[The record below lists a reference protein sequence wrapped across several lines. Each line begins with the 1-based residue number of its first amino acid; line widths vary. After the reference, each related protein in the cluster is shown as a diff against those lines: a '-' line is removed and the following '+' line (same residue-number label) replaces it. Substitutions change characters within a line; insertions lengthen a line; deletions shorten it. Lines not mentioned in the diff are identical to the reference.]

1 MANWHTAKLMKF
13 SQFGQKFSQKTGAL
27 QLMDDLAFAANSG
40 QIQAMLGG
48 GNPARIPEVE
58 AVFQQAYSDLGAAGF
73 SAVVASYSG
82 SQGDAAFLQTLADF
96 FNRQYAWGITPAHI
110 AITNGSQNA
119 FFYLFNLF
127 SGQYA
132 DGQKRKVLLP
142 LVPEYLG
149 YADVHVDAPHFVA
162 ARPKREATRYRGQ
175 EGFFKYHI
183 DFAEVERLLA
193 LGDIGAICC
202 SRPTNPTG
210 NVLTDEEIQ
219 HLSTLAAA
227 HDIPLIVDYAY
238 GTPFPGII
246 FNHAK
251 VEFAPHHILCFS
263 LSKTG
268 LPSLRTGIV
277 VAAPEVVAAIS
288 ALNATLNLAPGRLS
302 AAIARPLLAHDGKGS
317 LLQLSQDVIRPFYQA
332 RANFA
337 IALLQQELA
346 GYPLRIHQPEGAIFL
361 WLWFEGLPISTDV
374 LYEQLKAAG
383 TLVVPGAY
391 YFPGVDTTQERHAH
405 ECLRMS
411 YAQDDAALRIGINT
425 IGKLVRAAYDS
436 TSA

>member
-1 MANWHTAKLMKF
+1 MKF
-13 SQFGQKFSQKTGAL
+13 SQFGHKFSQKTGAL
-27 QLMDDLAFAANSG
+27 QLMDDLAYAAGSG

-58 AVFQQAYSDLGAAGF
+58 AAYQQAYSDLGAAGF
-73 SAVVASYSG
+73 SEIVASYSG

-96 FNRQYAWGITPAHI
+96 FNRQYDWGITPAHI

-127 SGQYA
+127 SGAYEG
-132 DGQKRKVLLP
+132 GQTRKILLP

-162 ARPKREATRYRGQ
+162 ARPQIEATQYRGQ
-175 EGFFKYHI
+175 AGFFKYRI

-193 LGDIGAICC
+193 AGDVGAIGC
-202 SRPTNPTG
+202 SRPTNPSG
-210 NVLTDEEIQ
+210 NVLTDAEIAR
-219 HLSTLAAA
+219 LSALAASY
-227 HDIPLIVDYAY
+227 DIPLIVDYAY
-238 GTPFPGII
+238 GEPFPGIQ
-246 FNHAK
+246 FTP
-251 VEFAPHHILCFS
+251 VQPSFAPHQVLCFS

-277 VAAPEVVAAIS
+277 VAAPEVIAAIS
-288 ALNATLNLAPGRLS
+288 ALNATLSLAPGRLS

-317 LLQLSQDVIRPFYQA
+317 LRQLSQEVIRPFYQA
-332 RANFA
+332 RADFA
-337 IALLQQELA
+337 IDLLRQELA

-361 WLWFEGLPISTDV
+361 WLWFEGLPISTNT
-374 LYEQLKAAG
+374 LYEELKAAG

-391 YFPGVDTTQERHAH
+391 YFPGIDTSQDRHAH

-411 YAQDDAALRIGINT
+411 YAQDEATLRIGISS
-425 IGKLVRAAYDS
+425 IARLVKQAYQKGKDHAP
-436 TSA
+436 

>member
-1 MANWHTAKLMKF
+1 MKF

-27 QLMDDLAFAANSG
+27 QLMDDLAYAAGSG

-58 AVFQQAYSDLGAAGF
+58 AAFGQAYADLGAAGF
-73 SAVVASYSG
+73 SDIVASYSG

-96 FNRQYAWGITPAHI
+96 FNRQYGWGITPAHI

-127 SGQYA
+127 SGAYGA
-132 DGQKRKVLLP
+132 GQTRKILLP

-162 ARPKREATRYRGQ
+162 ARPQRTATRYRGQ

-183 DFAEVERLLA
+183 DFAEVERLLGA
-193 LGDIGAICC
+193 GDVGAICC

-210 NVLTDEEIQ
+210 NVLTDAEISR
-219 HLSTLAAA
+219 LSALAAA
-227 HDIPLIVDYAY
+227 YDIPLMVDYAY

-246 FNHAK
+246 FSQAT
-251 VEFAPHHILCFS
+251 VAFAPHHILCFS

-288 ALNATLNLAPGRLS
+288 ALNATLSLAPGRLS

-317 LLQLSQDVIRPFYQA
+317 LLQLSQEVIRPFYLA
-332 RANFA
+332 RADFA
-337 IALLQQELA
+337 IDLLQQELA
-346 GYPLRIHQPEGAIFL
+346 GYPLHIHQPEGAIFL
-361 WLWFEGLPISTDV
+361 WLWFEGLPISTDI

-391 YFPGVDTTQERHAH
+391 YFPGLDTEQERHAH

-411 YAQDDAALRIGINT
+411 YAQGDATLRIGIAT
-425 IGKLVRAAYDS
+425 IGRLVRAIYDS
-436 TSA
+436 AVP

>member
-1 MANWHTAKLMKF
+1 MQF

-27 QLMDDLAFAANSG
+27 QLMDDLAYAAGSG

-58 AVFQQAYSDLGAAGF
+58 AAYQQAYADLGAAGF
-73 SAVVASYSG
+73 SDIVAGYSG

-96 FNRQYAWGITPAHI
+96 FNRLYGWGIKPANI

-127 SGQYA
+127 SGDYGA
-132 DGQKRKVLLP
+132 GQTRQILLP

-149 YADVHVDAPHFVA
+149 YADVHIDAPHFVA
-162 ARPKREATRYRGQ
+162 ARPRIAPAQHRGQ

-193 LGDIGAICC
+193 AGDVGAICC

-210 NVLTDEEIQ
+210 NVLTDAELRR
-219 HLSTLAAA
+219 LSALAAA
-227 HDIPLIVDYAY
+227 HGIPLIVDYAY
-238 GTPFPGII
+238 GMPFPGII
-246 FNHAK
+246 FSSAQ

-277 VAAPEVVAAIS
+277 VAAPEVIAAIS
-288 ALNATLNLAPGRLS
+288 ALNATLSLAPGRLS
-302 AAIARPLLAHDGKGS
+302 AAIAGPLLAHDGTGS
-317 LLQLSQDVIRPFYQA
+317 LLQLSQEVIRPFYQA
-332 RANFA
+332 RADFA
-337 IALLQQELA
+337 IDLLQQELA

-361 WLWFEGLPISTDV
+361 WLWLEGLPISTQI

-383 TLVVPGAY
+383 TLVVPGVY
-391 YFPGVDTTQERHAH
+391 YFPGLDTTQERHAH

-411 YAQDDAALRIGINT
+411 YAQDEATLRIGIAR
-425 IGKLVRAAYDS
+425 IGQLVKQAYAATEAYRV
-436 TSA
+436 TP

>member
-1 MANWHTAKLMKF
+1 MKF
-13 SQFGQKFSQKTGAL
+13 SQFGHKFSQKTGAL
-27 QLMDDLAFAANSG
+27 QLMDDLAYAAGSG

-58 AVFQQAYSDLGAAGF
+58 AAYQQAYSDLGAAGF
-73 SAVVASYSG
+73 SEVVASYSG

-96 FNRQYAWGITPAHI
+96 FNRQYDWGITPAHI

-127 SGQYA
+127 SGAYEG
-132 DGQKRKVLLP
+132 GQTRQILLP

-162 ARPKREATRYRGQ
+162 ARPQIEATQYRGQ
-175 EGFFKYHI
+175 AGFFKYRI

-193 LGDIGAICC
+193 AGDVGAICC
-202 SRPTNPTG
+202 SRPTNPSG
-210 NVLTDEEIQ
+210 NVLTDAEIAR
-219 HLSTLAAA
+219 LSALAASY
-227 HDIPLIVDYAY
+227 DIPLIVDYAY
-238 GTPFPGII
+238 GEPFPGIQ
-246 FNHAK
+246 FTP
-251 VEFAPHHILCFS
+251 VQLSLAPHHILCFS

-277 VAAPEVVAAIS
+277 VAAPEVIAAIS
-288 ALNATLNLAPGRLS
+288 ALNATLSLAPGRLS

-317 LLQLSQDVIRPFYQA
+317 LRQLSQEVIRPFYQA
-332 RANFA
+332 RADFA
-337 IALLQQELA
+337 IDLLRQELA

-361 WLWFEGLPISTDV
+361 WLWFEGLPISTNT
-374 LYEQLKAAG
+374 LYEELKAAG

-391 YFPGVDTTQERHAH
+391 YFPGIDTSQDRHAH

-411 YAQDDAALRIGINT
+411 YAQDEATLRIGISS
-425 IGKLVRAAYDS
+425 IARLVKQAYQKGKDHAP
-436 TSA
+436 

>member
-1 MANWHTAKLMKF
+1 MKF
-13 SQFGQKFSQKTGAL
+13 SQFGHKFSQKTGAL
-27 QLMDDLAFAANSG
+27 QLMDDLAYAAGSG

-58 AVFQQAYSDLGAAGF
+58 AAYQQAYSDLGAAGF
-73 SAVVASYSG
+73 SEIVASYSG

-96 FNRQYAWGITPAHI
+96 FNRQYDWGITPAHI

-127 SGQYA
+127 SGAYEG
-132 DGQKRKVLLP
+132 GQTRKILLP

-162 ARPKREATRYRGQ
+162 ARPQIEATQYRGQ
-175 EGFFKYHI
+175 AGFFKYRI

-193 LGDIGAICC
+193 AGDVGAICC
-202 SRPTNPTG
+202 SRPTNPSG
-210 NVLTDEEIQ
+210 NVLTDAEIAR
-219 HLSTLAAA
+219 LSALAASY
-227 HDIPLIVDYAY
+227 DIPLIVDYAY
-238 GTPFPGII
+238 GEPFPGIQ
-246 FNHAK
+246 FTP
-251 VEFAPHHILCFS
+251 VQPSFAPHQVLCFS

-277 VAAPEVVAAIS
+277 VAAPEVIAAIS
-288 ALNATLNLAPGRLS
+288 ALNATLSLAPGRLS

-317 LLQLSQDVIRPFYQA
+317 LRQLSQEVIRPFYQA
-332 RANFA
+332 RADFA
-337 IALLQQELA
+337 IDLLRQELA

-361 WLWFEGLPISTDV
+361 WLWFEGLPISTNT
-374 LYEQLKAAG
+374 LYEELKAAG

-391 YFPGVDTTQERHAH
+391 YFPGIDTSQDRHAH

-411 YAQDDAALRIGINT
+411 YAQDEATLRIGISS
-425 IGKLVRAAYDS
+425 IARLVKQAYQKGKDHAP
-436 TSA
+436 

>member
-1 MANWHTAKLMKF
+1 MQF

-27 QLMDDLAFAANSG
+27 QLMDDLAFAASSG
-40 QIQAMLGG
+40 QIEAMLGG
-48 GNPARIPEVE
+48 GNPARIPAVE
-58 AVFQQAYSDLGAAGF
+58 AAFGQAYADMGAAGF

-96 FNRQYAWGITPAHI
+96 FNRQYGWGITPANI

-127 SGQYA
+127 SGQYEGA
-132 DGQKRKVLLP
+132 ECRKILLP

-162 ARPKREATRYRGQ
+162 ARPQREATQYRGQ
-175 EGFFKYHI
+175 AGFFKYRI

-193 LGDIGAICC
+193 VGDVGAICC

-210 NVLTDEEIQ
+210 NVLTDEEISR
-219 HLSTLAAA
+219 LSALAAA

-246 FNHAK
+246 FSSAT
-251 VEFAPHHILCFS
+251 VAFAPHHILCFS

-288 ALNATLNLAPGRLS
+288 ALNATLSLAPGRLS
-302 AAIARPLLAHDGKGS
+302 AAIAQPLLAHDGKGS
-317 LLQLSQDVIRPFYQA
+317 LLQLSQEVIRPFYQA
-332 RANFA
+332 RADFA
-337 IALLQQELA
+337 IDVLQQELA
-346 GYPLRIHQPEGAIFL
+346 GLPLRIHQPEGAIFL

-391 YFPGVDTTQERHAH
+391 YFPGLDTTQERHAH

-411 YAQDDAALRIGINT
+411 YAQDEAVLRIGIAT
-425 IGKLVRAAYDS
+425 IGRLVRAAYAVAS
-436 TSA
+436 

>member
-1 MANWHTAKLMKF
+1 MKL
-13 SQFGQKFSQKTGAL
+13 SVFGQKFSRKTGAL
-27 QLMDDLAFAANSG
+27 QLMDDLAYAANSG

-58 AVFQQAYSDLGAAGF
+58 AAYQATYTALGAAGF
-73 SAVVASYSG
+73 SDIAASYSG

-96 FNRQYAWGITPAHI
+96 FNRQYDWGITPANI
-110 AITNGSQNA
+110 AITNGSQSA

-127 SGQYA
+127 SGSYA
-132 DGQKRKVLLP
+132 GGQTRKVLLP

-162 ARPKREATRYRGQ
+162 ARPQREATRYRGR

-183 DFAEVERLLA
+183 NFDELEDLLNK
-193 LGDIGAICC
+193 GNIGAICC

-210 NVLTDEEIQ
+210 NVLTDDEITR
-219 HLSTLAAA
+219 LSDLAAA

-238 GTPFPGII
+238 GAPFPGII
-246 FNHAK
+246 FSQAHIAW
-251 VEFAPHHILCFS
+251 ASHHILCFS

-288 ALNATLNLAPGRLS
+288 ALNATLSLAPGRLS
-302 AAIARPLLAHDGKGS
+302 AAIAGPLLAHDGKGS
-317 LLQLSQDVIRPFYQA
+317 LLQLSQKLIRPFYQA
-332 RANFA
+332 RADFA
-337 IALLQQELA
+337 IDLLQAELA
-346 GYPLRIHQPEGAIFL
+346 GYPLHIHQPEGAIFL
-361 WLWFEGLPISTDV
+361 WLWFEGLPISTEV
-374 LYEQLKAAG
+374 LYQALKAAG
-383 TLVVPGAY
+383 TLVVPGVY
-391 YFPGVDTTQERHAH
+391 YFPGIDTSNDQHAH

-411 YAQDDAALRIGINT
+411 YAQSENTLRTGVST
-425 IGKLVRAAYDS
+425 IARLVKNAYDLNGAIHVP
-436 TSA
+436 TA

>member
-1 MANWHTAKLMKF
+1 MKF
-13 SQFGQKFSQKTGAL
+13 SQFGHKFSQKTGAL
-27 QLMDDLAFAANSG
+27 QLMDDLAYAAGSG

-58 AVFQQAYSDLGAAGF
+58 AAYQQAYSDLGAAGF
-73 SAVVASYSG
+73 SEIVASYSG

-96 FNRQYAWGITPAHI
+96 FNRQYDWGITPAHI

-127 SGQYA
+127 SGAYEG
-132 DGQKRKVLLP
+132 GQTRKILLP

-162 ARPKREATRYRGQ
+162 ARPQIEATQYRGQ
-175 EGFFKYHI
+175 AGFFKYRI

-193 LGDIGAICC
+193 AGDVGAICC
-202 SRPTNPTG
+202 SRPTNPSG
-210 NVLTDEEIQ
+210 NVLTDAEIAR
-219 HLSTLAAA
+219 LSALAASY
-227 HDIPLIVDYAY
+227 DIPLIVDYAY
-238 GTPFPGII
+238 GEPFPGIQ
-246 FNHAK
+246 FTP
-251 VEFAPHHILCFS
+251 VQPSFAPHQVLCFS

-277 VAAPEVVAAIS
+277 VAAPEVIAAIS
-288 ALNATLNLAPGRLS
+288 ALNATLSLAPGRLS

-317 LLQLSQDVIRPFYQA
+317 LRQLSQEVIRPFYQA
-332 RANFA
+332 RADFA
-337 IALLQQELA
+337 IDLLRQELA

-361 WLWFEGLPISTDV
+361 WLWFEGLPISTNT
-374 LYEQLKAAG
+374 LYEELKAAG

-391 YFPGVDTTQERHAH
+391 YFPGIDTSQDRHAH

-411 YAQDDAALRIGINT
+411 YTQDEATLRIGISS
-425 IGKLVRAAYDS
+425 IARLVKQAYQKGKDHAP
-436 TSA
+436 

>member
-1 MANWHTAKLMKF
+1 MKF
-13 SQFGQKFSQKTGAL
+13 SQFGHKFSQKTGAL
-27 QLMDDLAFAANSG
+27 QLMDDLAYAAGSG

-48 GNPARIPEVE
+48 GNPARIPAVE
-58 AVFQQAYSDLGAAGF
+58 AAFEQAYTDLGAAGF
-73 SAVVASYSG
+73 SEIVASYSG

-96 FNRQYAWGITPAHI
+96 FNRQYGWDITPANI

-127 SGQYA
+127 SGAYEG
-132 DGQKRKVLLP
+132 GQTRKILLP

-162 ARPKREATRYRGQ
+162 ARPQIEATQYRGQ
-175 EGFFKYHI
+175 AGFFKYRI

-193 LGDIGAICC
+193 AGDVGAICC
-202 SRPTNPTG
+202 SRPTNPSG
-210 NVLTDEEIQ
+210 NVLTDAEIAR
-219 HLSTLAAA
+219 LSALAASY
-227 HDIPLIVDYAY
+227 DIPLIVDYAY
-238 GTPFPGII
+238 GEPFPGIQ
-246 FNHAK
+246 FTP
-251 VEFAPHHILCFS
+251 VQPSFAPHQVLCFS

-277 VAAPEVVAAIS
+277 VAAPEVIAAIS
-288 ALNATLNLAPGRLS
+288 ALNATLSLAPGRLS

-317 LLQLSQDVIRPFYQA
+317 LRQLSQEVIRPFYQA
-332 RANFA
+332 RADFA
-337 IALLQQELA
+337 IDLLRQELA

-361 WLWFEGLPISTDV
+361 WLWFEGLPISTNT
-374 LYEQLKAAG
+374 LYEELKAAG

-391 YFPGVDTTQERHAH
+391 YFPGIDTSQDRHAH

-411 YAQDDAALRIGINT
+411 YAQDEATLRIGISS
-425 IGKLVRAAYDS
+425 IARLVKQAYQKGKDHAP
-436 TSA
+436 

>member
-1 MANWHTAKLMKF
+1 MKF
-13 SQFGQKFSQKTGAL
+13 SQFGHKFSQKTGAL
-27 QLMDDLAFAANSG
+27 QLMDDLAYAAGSG

-58 AVFQQAYSDLGAAGF
+58 AAYQQAYSDLGAAGF
-73 SAVVASYSG
+73 SEIVASYSG

-96 FNRQYAWGITPAHI
+96 FNRQYDWGITPAHI

-127 SGQYA
+127 SGAYEG
-132 DGQKRKVLLP
+132 GQTRKILLP

-149 YADVHVDAPHFVA
+149 YADVHVDAPHFAA
-162 ARPKREATRYRGQ
+162 ARPQIEATQYRGQ
-175 EGFFKYHI
+175 AGFFKYRI

-193 LGDIGAICC
+193 AGDVGAICC
-202 SRPTNPTG
+202 SRPTNPSG
-210 NVLTDEEIQ
+210 NVLTDAEIAR
-219 HLSTLAAA
+219 LSALAASY
-227 HDIPLIVDYAY
+227 DIPLIVDYAY
-238 GTPFPGII
+238 GEPFPGIQ
-246 FNHAK
+246 FTP
-251 VEFAPHHILCFS
+251 VQPSFAPHQVLCFS

-277 VAAPEVVAAIS
+277 VAAPEVIAAIS
-288 ALNATLNLAPGRLS
+288 ALNATLSLAPGRLS

-317 LLQLSQDVIRPFYQA
+317 LRQLSQEVIRPFYQA
-332 RANFA
+332 RADFA
-337 IALLQQELA
+337 IDLLRQELA

-361 WLWFEGLPISTDV
+361 WLWFEGLPISTNT
-374 LYEQLKAAG
+374 LYEELKAAG

-391 YFPGVDTTQERHAH
+391 YFPGIDTSQDRHAH

-411 YAQDDAALRIGINT
+411 YAQDEATLRIGISS
-425 IGKLVRAAYDS
+425 IARLVKQAYQKGKDHAP
-436 TSA
+436 